1 MGVPRSIEPF
11 MATAMSRAALDVSTS
26 RVHLWTLGPDEAS
39 NELRL
44 EAVIAGYQRATAV
57 SACELEAAGRS
68 VPTAGDLLVVRDAKL
83 RPRAVVSVVESRMLA
98 FGDVD
103 ELFAADT
110 GEGDLSLRYWRE
122 VHRPVFERSARLHG
136 CMTGESMPIVAIRFE
151 LVYPSQLGA

>member
-11 MATAMSRAALDVSTS
+11 MATAMARATSHVGTS
-26 RVHLWTLGPDEAS
+26 RVHLWSLGPDDAT
-39 NELRL
+39 NEMRL

-68 VPTAGDLLVVRDAKL
+68 VPRAGDLLVVRDSQH
-83 RPRAVVSVVESRMLA
+83 RPRAVVTVVESRLLI

-136 CMTGESMPIVAIRFE
+136 CMTGEGMPIVAIRFE